1 MNEFKK
7 RIIKSELREASE
19 DEIKEIFDYVY
30 NNENFRKVIN
40 SFISDE
46 VKMREYTEAM
56 IKAQTIKY
64 SVIG

>member
-7 RIIKSELREASE
+7 RVIKTELREASE
-19 DEIKEIFDYVY
+19 GEIKEIFDYVY

-46 VKMREYTEAM
+46 IKMREYVESMT
-56 IKAQTIKY
+56 KAQTIKY
-64 SVIG
+64 AVIG

>member
-7 RIIKSELREASE
+7 RIMKTELREASE

-30 NNENFRKVIN
+30 NNDNFRKVIN

-46 VKMREYTEAM
+46 VKMREYTESM
-56 IKAQTIKY
+56 IKAETIKY
-64 SVIG
+64 TVKG

>member
-7 RIIKSELREASE
+7 RIIKTELREASE

>member
-7 RIIKSELREASE
+7 RIIKTELREASE

-30 NNENFRKVIN
+30 NNDNFRKVIN

>member
-7 RIIKSELREASE
+7 RIIKTELREASE
-19 DEIKEIFDYVY
+19 GEIKEIFDYVY

-46 VKMREYTEAM
+46 IKMREYVESMT
-56 IKAQTIKY
+56 KAQTIKY
-64 SVIG
+64 AVIG

>member
-7 RIIKSELREASE
+7 RIIKTELREASE

-46 VKMREYTEAM
+46 IKMREYTESM

>member
-7 RIIKSELREASE
+7 RVIKTELREASE
-19 DEIKEIFDYVY
+19 DEIEEIFDYVY

-46 VKMREYTEAM
+46 IKIREYTEAM

>member
-7 RIIKSELREASE
+7 RVIKTELREASE

-30 NNENFRKVIN
+30 NNDNFRKVIN

-46 VKMREYTEAM
+46 VKIREYTESM

-64 SVIG
+64 TAIG

>member
-7 RIIKSELREASE
+7 RIIKTELREASE
-19 DEIKEIFDYVY
+19 GEIKEIFDYVY

-46 VKMREYTEAM
+46 IKMREYVESMT
-56 IKAQTIKY
+56 KAQTIKY
-64 SVIG
+64 TVIG

>member
-7 RIIKSELREASE
+7 RIIKTELREASE

-46 VKMREYTEAM
+46 LKMREYTEAM

>member
-1 MNEFKK
+1 MILETNMKVKLTDET
-7 RIIKSELREASE
+7 LR
-19 DEIKEIFDYVY
+19 
-30 NNENFRKVIN
+30 N

-46 VKMREYTEAM
+46 IKIREYTESM

>member
-1 MNEFKK
+1 MNEYKK
-7 RIIKSELREASE
+7 RIIKTELREASE

-30 NNENFRKVIN
+30 NNDNFRKVIN

-64 SVIG
+64 SAIG

>member
-7 RIIKSELREASE
+7 RVIITELRNASE

-46 VKMREYTEAM
+46 IKMREYVEAM
-56 IKAQTIKY
+56 TKAQTIKY
-64 SVIG
+64 TVIG